1 MFTVRVLIATIGVL
15 LTPCVPAQDLQP
27 KLGQPILDLPQ
38 ATIAPDGKS
47 LPPGSGSVE
56 EGLAVYQRHCLACH
70 GPKGDMPGNAL
81 VGGQGSL
88 TSALPVKTVGSYWP
102 YATTLFDYIS
112 RAMPYG
118 NEKIL
123 SVDQVYAVS
132 AYVLFLNGILPA
144 ETRLTASTLPEVV
157 MPNRHG
163 FQRVYQAEA
172 MN

>member
-1 MFTVRVLIATIGVL
+1 MFTARVFTALIGVL
-15 LTPCVPAQDLQP
+15 LMPWALAQDLQP
-27 KLGQPILDLPQ
+27 KLGQPILGLPQ

-56 EGLAVYQRHCLACH
+56 EGLVVYQRHCLSCH
-70 GPKGDMPGNAL
+70 GPAGDMPGNAL

-88 TSALPVKTVGSYWP
+88 NSALPIKTVGSYWP

-132 AYVLFLNGILPA
+132 AYLLFLNNILPV

-157 MPNRHG
+157 MPNRDG
-163 FQRVYQAEA
+163 FQSVYQAKV
-172 MN
+172 MD